1 MNNNIT
7 APVTVPMPAAMA
19 GLTGHFSSTREILSE
34 LGRHM
39 AAGGAFSDTV
49 MGFDHPSV
57 TGDRHDRITSD
68 LCGSA
73 VLQESI
79 GHLTNPP
86 AGAPPAET
94 LQTIALYHV
103 AEFCKAQVDHE
114 LAIIR
119 SNIRTALSEID
130 VDRKFKTV

>member
-1 MNNNIT
+1 MNNNNT
-7 APVTVPMPAAMA
+7 ANAAVPMPAAMA
-19 GLTGHFSSTREILSE
+19 DLIGDFTSTRGILSE

-39 AAGGAFSDTV
+39 AAGGEFVDTV

-79 GHLTNPP
+79 DHLINPP

-94 LQTIALYHV
+94 LQTITLY
-103 AEFCKAQVDHE
+103 C
-114 LAIIR
+114 
-119 SNIRTALSEID
+119 
-130 VDRKFKTV
+130 